1 MLDAICQRL
10 VKSFEELQWTKVN
23 GVKLWKIFVKKQL
36 QTVFY
41 EISLLM

>member
-1 MLDAICQRL
+1 MLNAICHHL

-23 GVKLWKIFVKKQL
+23 GVKLWEIFVKKQS

-41 EISLLM
+41 EISLLV